1 MEKRKK
7 KEQILSQEQRERI
20 WKREEQIF
28 IKKHQLIVT
37 KQQEKEEKEARMN
50 EVFEKVSKG
59 VNDRVESRLN

>member
-1 MEKRKK
+1 
-7 KEQILSQEQRERI
+7 
-20 WKREEQIF
+20 
-28 IKKHQLIVT
+28 VT